1 MVFPLLGNSDH
12 VVVSVS
18 IDFPSYSRRDASF
31 HHIAY
36 DYSHAN
42 WDGLHDHLRDV
53 PREDI
58 FKLSVFAAASEF
70 YEWVQVGIYVH
81 IPYRKYQVK
90 CLCCY
95 KSYRNHFFCLCQ
107 KEKSF
112 KFKLKFRQASN
123 FYKRVLEAPKL
134 AYANK
139 TSQKLGSQE
148 F

>member
-1 MVFPLLGNSDH
+1 M
-12 VVVSVS
+12 
-18 IDFPSYSRRDASF
+18 DAPF
-31 HHIAY
+31 HRIAY

-148 F
+148 FWQIVNNVLNKVNLI